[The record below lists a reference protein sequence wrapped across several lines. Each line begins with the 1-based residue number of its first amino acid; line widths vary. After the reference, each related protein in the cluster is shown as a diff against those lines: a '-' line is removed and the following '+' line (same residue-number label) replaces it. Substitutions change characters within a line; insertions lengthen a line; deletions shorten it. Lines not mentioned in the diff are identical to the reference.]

1 MGISTLLPLLL
12 TAVFWGQNLQASKEN
27 ASILIL
33 SFKWSTTHQIIKKQE
48 VPTTAPPPE
57 MTAGNKSAA
66 RAARANNPLIPDPNE
81 QTIDGRSAA
90 MEKNVQEARSS
101 QPKPVDGFSYQA
113 KIQNSGPRLIEIVF
127 WEYQFIDP
135 TSKET
140 VGRRQFLCGVKIKP
154 DKEKELQGFSFSGP
168 SNVVSAATL
177 ANKPENP
184 FQEKVVINRVE
195 YADGSIWQRQDW
207 NFAEIKSSYK
217 RALDTPWESE
227 MCREL

>member
-1 MGISTLLPLLL
+1 LLL
-12 TAVFWGQNLQASKEN
+12 TSILWGQDLQLSREN

-33 SFKWSTTHQIIKKQE
+33 GFKWSTTHQAIKKQD
-48 VPTTAPPPE
+48 VPSTAPPPE

-66 RAARANNPLIPDPNE
+66 RTARVNNPQIPDPNE
-81 QTIDGRSAA
+81 QTLDGRSAA
-90 MEKNVQEARSS
+90 MEKIVQEARSS
-101 QPKPVDGFSYQA
+101 QPKRVDGFSYQT
-113 KIQNSGPRLIEIVF
+113 KIQNNGQKLIEIVF

-135 TSKET
+135 TNKAT

-154 DKEKELQGFSFSGP
+154 EKEKELQGFSFAGP
-168 SNVVSAATL
+168 SNVISADTL
-177 ANKPENP
+177 ARKPENP

-207 NFAEIKSSYK
+207 NFGEVKSSYK
-217 RALDTPWESE
+217 RALETPWGSE